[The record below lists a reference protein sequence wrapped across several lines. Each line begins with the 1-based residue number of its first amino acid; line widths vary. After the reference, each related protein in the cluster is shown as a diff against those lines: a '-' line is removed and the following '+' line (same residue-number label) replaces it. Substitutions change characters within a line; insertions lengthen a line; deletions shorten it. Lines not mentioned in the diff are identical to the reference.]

1 MRCES
6 GASNPDTVTVAVVN
20 HPMPRLHSRAEVLA
34 HCYRI
39 GHLVDGLKTGHPEL
53 DLIVLPEF
61 STTGVMYDETELYST
76 AMAIP
81 GAETE
86 VFAAAC
92 RRNRVWGVF
101 PLGGECHEQHPLRPP
116 YNTAVLIDDQG
127 EIVQRYRKIAPAAEG
142 ELSWPGAAT
151 YVSDGPKGLQVSILL
166 GEDGNYPE
174 LWRDCAMK
182 GAELVVR
189 CQALR
194 ACDAEQQVGMA
205 KTMAWANN
213 VYVAAAGATGFDGV
227 HSYCGRSALVGWDG
241 RLLGECGAEAN
252 ELRIAGLSIRS
263 LRDARRYEPARNP
276 LHSLL
281 HRGATGLGKVGVGV
295 RGLAEC
301 PLDFY
306 RTWVTDAV
314 KAQEKVHEI
323 SGV

>member
-1 MRCES
+1 MGWEN
-6 GASNPDTVTVAVVN
+6 GASNPDTVSVAVVN
-20 HPMPRLHSRAEVLA
+20 HPMSRLHSRGEVLA
-34 HCYRI
+34 NCYRI
-39 GHLVDGLKTGHPEL
+39 GHIVDGLKTGHPEL

-81 GAETE
+81 GDETE

-101 PLGGECHEQHPLRPP
+101 ALGAECQEAHPLRPP
-116 YNTAVLIDDQG
+116 YNTAVLIDDRG
-127 EIVQRYRKIAPAAEG
+127 EIVQRYRKIAPAPEG
-142 ELSWPGAAT
+142 ELSWPGET
-151 YVSDGPKGLQVSILL
+151 TFVCDGPKGLQISILL

-182 GAELVVR
+182 GAELIVR
-189 CQALR
+189 CMALR

-227 HSYCGRSALVGWDG
+227 HSYSGRSALVGFDG
-241 RLLGECGAEAN
+241 RLLGECGAEPH
-252 ELRIAGLSIRS
+252 EMRFAGLSMRA
-263 LRDARRYEPARNP
+263 LRDARRYEPGRNP
-276 LHSLL
+276 LHALL
-281 HRGATGLGKVGVGV
+281 HRGATGLGKVNVGV

-306 RTWVTDAV
+306 RTWVTDAI
-314 KAQEKVHEI
+314 KAQEQVHEI
-323 SGV
+323 NGV